1 MKKIV
6 ITALAFCL
14 ASSFAF
20 ARGANDAASVGEDYV
35 LKIGYPVEGGLCEAP
50 FYIAIAKGF
59 YEAEGLK
66 YEWVNLEPGTA
77 MNLLTTG

>member
-1 MKKIV
+1 VVSTKGKKE
-6 ITALAFCL
+6 
-14 ASSFAF
+14 
-20 ARGANDAASVGEDYV
+20 AAVAEEDYV

-66 YEWVNLEPGTA
+66 YE
-77 MNLLTTG
+77 